1 MLNEAVY
8 VKRVTT
14 LLYNSTGLE
23 DLSCNV
29 SCRTVYH
36 KLPLLWQFTGN
47 QVPILPRS
55 TTSHSQQSS
64 IYSRTYTEGSDPFD
78 IRILGNC
85 GETPTNI
92 DIYQLRAF
100 GLPRPLRRFAFFNG
114 CSGWVSIFRGC
125 LRQVRRPAF
134 RHEEIGRKPP
144 PATNRDFSRHFSSA
158 TEQFHMR
165 SSTNCAKW

>member
-1 MLNEAVY
+1 MHVSFSPLSYHLSSFA
-8 VKRVTT
+8 VKRAGAAPRRKKA
-14 LLYNSTGLE
+14 LLPPSTIINEKDAKKFQGK
-23 DLSCNV
+23 S
-29 SCRTVYH
+29 
-36 KLPLLWQFTGN
+36 
-47 QVPILPRS
+47 
-55 TTSHSQQSS
+55 
-64 IYSRTYTEGSDPFD
+64 
-78 IRILGNC
+78 RILENC
-85 GETPTNI
+85 GGTPANI